1 MKIPKEKNPSM
12 ELLSGQRT
20 TPSVVA
26 ITEDGARLVGDVEK
40 RKVSHESLNFQFLA
54 KSIFSFRS

>member
-1 MKIPKEKNPSM
+1 M

-20 TPSVVA
+20 TPSVFA
-26 ITEDGARLVGDVEK
+26 IIEDGARLVGDVEK
-40 RKVSHESLNFQFLA
+40 RKLSHESLNFQFLA